1 MTPSLLATLLLNLA
15 FALFALFLG
24 GLFIDILPPALL
36 DSGWIVASITS
47 LASLVPL
54 PLLGLMLVHL
64 AAYFSPTGRLKSI
77 QLNLSRAAAVVA
89 VGFFLLLPLMG
100 FLVVKNAQTIAGN
113 NAGAKSQITR
123 KSEQLRAAVRNAK
136 SPAELQA
143 SMQTLQGPGGF
154 DAIVLARPLPL
165 LKEQL
170 NLIINRTERSSLE
183 QLQGPFSTQNFPVLK
198 ALLRTA
204 VQCLFAGLGFAGLA
218 WSPVTNKIMLQSLL
232 LRYSSFKSDSPLKV
246 VVKKIRNLQQELQ
259 SRSNKASVR
268 ESFKQI
274 KDSQRK
280 VFLQR
285 EKEAKR
291 NEIEM
296 RKQRER
302 LKRQAEQNA
311 KRKD

>member
-1 MTPSLLATLLLNLA
+1 MTPSQLATLLLNLA

-36 DSGWIVASITS
+36 DSGWIVASATS

-64 AAYFSPTGRLKSI
+64 AVYFSPTGRLKSL
-77 QLNLSRAAAVVA
+77 QQKLSRAAAVVA

-100 FLVVKNAQTIAGN
+100 FLVIKNAQTIAES
-113 NAGAKSQITR
+113 NAKAKFQITR

-143 SMQTLQGPGGF
+143 SMQALQGPGGF
-154 DAIVLARPLPL
+154 DAIVLTRPLPL
-165 LKEQL
+165 LKEQV
-170 NLIINRTERSSLE
+170 NLIITKTERSFLE
-183 QLQGPFSTQNFPVLK
+183 QLQDPYSSQNFPVLK
-198 ALLRTA
+198 SLLRTA

-246 VVKKIRNLQQELQ
+246 VVNKIRNLQQELQ
-259 SRSNKASVR
+259 ARSNKASVR

-280 VFLQR
+280 VFLER

-291 NEIEM
+291 NEIEI

-311 KRKD
+311 KRRD

>member
-1 MTPSLLATLLLNLA
+1 MTPSQLATLLLNLA

-36 DSGWIVASITS
+36 DSGWIVASATS

-64 AAYFSPTGRLKSI
+64 AVYFSPTGRLKSL
-77 QLNLSRAAAVVA
+77 QQKLSRAAAVVA

-100 FLVVKNAQTIAGN
+100 FLVIKNAQTIEGSN
-113 NAGAKSQITR
+113 SKAKSQITR

-143 SMQTLQGPGGF
+143 SMQALQGPGGF

-165 LKEQL
+165 LKEQVD
-170 NLIINRTERSSLE
+170 LIITKTERSFLE
-183 QLQGPFSTQNFPVLK
+183 QLQGPYSSQNFPVLK
-198 ALLRTA
+198 SLLRTA

-218 WSPVTNKIMLQSLL
+218 WSPVTDKIMLQSLL

-246 VVKKIRNLQQELQ
+246 VATKIRNLQQEMQ
-259 SRSNKASVR
+259 ARSNKASVR

-280 VFLQR
+280 VFLDR

-291 NEIEM
+291 NEVEM
-296 RKQRER
+296 RKLREKLR
-302 LKRQAEQNA
+302 RQAEQNA